1 MTARNI
7 SSSVRWNS
15 SARGYTNLMTT
26 NTDPMDRLA
35 QSMIDLIAGM
45 IDIRREACPTATDD
59 EIAASIMQSL
69 PGLLNAGIEG

>member
-1 MTARNI
+1 
-7 SSSVRWNS
+7 
-15 SARGYTNLMTT
+15 MTT

-59 EIAASIMQSL
+59 EIAVSIMQSL
-69 PGLLNAGIEG
+69 PGLLSAGIEG